1 MNPRQTEFPFYCLPP
16 VAQGSGWELIN
27 NIGTPKELPAT
38 ILLSCMAASVQGS
51 FDVEPAP
58 GMRLPL
64 SLMTMIVASSGIGK
78 TPAQD
83 RLTSGIKKFEDEM
96 REQFDGDWIQYQS
109 ATDAHTA
116 ERRAILGLLKEQT
129 KAGKDTAYLRQQ
141 LSELDSSAPPMPKL
155 VKIIAKN
162 TTLAGIED
170 RLSSNWPNI
179 LVPQDEAA
187 HFLENR
193 FEEQLSAANSTWSGS
208 PIAVDTGKRKFFV
221 KEPRITWLLQVQP
234 KAFERFK
241 KKLGPRLTDEGSAA
255 RMLFTY
261 VEPSQ
266 YQPGPLANQQW
277 GATEQFNQLCYEHLH
292 ASVSETGK
300 PVAKKVLK
308 LDAQAHA
315 LLDQERQRIKT
326 LKSPGGPLFDQQELC
341 AKAHDNTLRI
351 AAILHAFSNSMGD
364 ISGQT
369 MLNAIEVFTWFAN
382 EQIRVLTPVPK
393 PPQEWCDAN
402 LLLRWFANF
411 VRTHNQLCIQKNH
424 LLKQGP
430 RATRSSARLN
440 AALLLLWQQGIL
452 QEHVPE
458 GSKATFILL
467 QPNAFQPYQ
476 IAQLLNQNLAFPT

>member
-38 ILLSCMAASVQGS
+38 ILLSCMAASVQGC

-58 GMRLPL
+58 GMRIPL
-64 SLMTMIVASSGIGK
+64 SLMTFIVAPSGTGK
-78 TPAQD
+78 TPTTN
-83 RLTSGIKKFEDEM
+83 RLTPGFKKFEDEM
-96 REQFDGDWIQYQS
+96 REKYESEWTQYQS
-109 ATDAHTA
+109 DIDAHTA
-116 ERRAILGLLKEQT
+116 ERKAILGLLKEQT
-129 KAGKDTAYLRQQ
+129 KAGKDTAFLRQQ
-141 LSELDSSAPPMPKL
+141 LSDLDSSAPPMPKL
-155 VKIIAKN
+155 VKVTAEN
-162 TTLAGIED
+162 LTLAGIED

-179 LVPQDEAA
+179 LVPQDESA
-187 HFLENR
+187 HFLDNR
-193 FEEQLSAANSTWSGS
+193 FEDLLSRANSPWSGS

-241 KKLGPRLTDEGSAA
+241 KKLGTRLTDEGSAA

-266 YQPGPLANQQW
+266 YQPGALANQQW

-308 LDAQAHA
+308 LDVQAHA
-315 LLDQERQRIKT
+315 LLDQERQRINT
-326 LKSPGGPLFDQQELC
+326 LKSPGGPLFEQQELC
-341 AKAHDNTLRI
+341 AKAPDNIVRI
-351 AAILHAFSNSMGD
+351 AAILHAFSNGMGD

-369 MLNAIEVFTWFAN
+369 MLNAIEIFTWFAN
-382 EQIRVLTPVPK
+382 EQIRVLTPAPK

-402 LLLRWFANF
+402 MLLRWFANF

-467 QPNAFQPYQ
+467 QPNAFQPFQ
-476 IAQLLNQNLAFPT
+476 IAQLLNQNLAFPS

>member
-1 MNPRQTEFPFYCLPP
+1 MNPRQTEFPFYCFPP
-16 VAQGSGWELIN
+16 VAQGSAWELIN
-27 NIGTPKELPAT
+27 NIGIPAEMAGAT
-38 ILLSCMAASVQGS
+38 ILSCMAASIQGC

-58 GMRLPL
+58 GMRIPL
-64 SLMTMIVASSGIGK
+64 SLMTFIVAPSGTGK
-78 TPAQD
+78 TVAEN

-96 REQFDGDWIQYQS
+96 RERFDGDWIQYQS

-116 ERRAILGLLKEQT
+116 ERKAILGLLKEQT
-129 KAGKDTAYLRQQ
+129 KAGKDTSYVRQQ

-170 RLSSNWPNI
+170 RLSLNSPNI

-187 HFLENR
+187 HFLDHR
-193 FEEQLSAANSTWSGS
+193 IEELLSIANSTWSGS
-208 PIAVDTGKRKFFV
+208 PIAVDTSKRKIFV

-234 KAFERFK
+234 KAFERFT
-241 KKLGPRLTDEGSAA
+241 KKLGPRLTDEGTTA

-266 YQPGPLANQQW
+266 YQPGALVNQQW

-292 ASVSETGK
+292 SSVSETGK

-315 LLDQERQRIKT
+315 LLDQERQRINT
-326 LKSPGGPLFDQQELC
+326 LKSPGGSLFDQQELC
-341 AKAHDNTLRI
+341 AKAPDNIVRI
-351 AAILHAFSNSMGD
+351 GAILHAFSNGMGE

-369 MLNAIEVFTWFAN
+369 MMNAIEIFTWFAN
-382 EQIRVLTPVPK
+382 EQIRVLTPAPK

-402 LLLRWFANF
+402 LLLRWFGNF

>member
-38 ILLSCMAASVQGS
+38 ILLSCMAASVQGC

-58 GMRLPL
+58 GMRIPL
-64 SLMTMIVASSGIGK
+64 SLMTFIVAPSGTGK
-78 TPAQD
+78 TPTTN
-83 RLTSGIKKFEDEM
+83 RLTPGFKKFEDEM
-96 REQFDGDWIQYQS
+96 REKYESEWTQYQS
-109 ATDAHTA
+109 DIDAHTA
-116 ERRAILGLLKEQT
+116 ERKAILGLLKEQT
-129 KAGKDTAYLRQQ
+129 KAGKDTAFLRQQ
-141 LSELDSSAPPMPKL
+141 LSDLDSSAPPMPKL
-155 VKIIAKN
+155 VKVTAEN
-162 TTLAGIED
+162 LTLAGIED

-179 LVPQDEAA
+179 LVPQDESA
-187 HFLENR
+187 HFLDNR
-193 FEEQLSAANSTWSGS
+193 FEDLLSRANSTWSGS

-241 KKLGPRLTDEGSAA
+241 KKLGTRLTDEGSAA

-266 YQPGPLANQQW
+266 YQPGALANQQW

-308 LDAQAHA
+308 LDVQAHA
-315 LLDQERQRIKT
+315 LLDQERQRINT
-326 LKSPGGPLFDQQELC
+326 LKSPGGPLFEQQELC
-341 AKAHDNTLRI
+341 AKAPDNIVRI
-351 AAILHAFSNSMGD
+351 AAILHAFSNGMGD

-369 MLNAIEVFTWFAN
+369 MLNAIEIFTWFAN
-382 EQIRVLTPVPK
+382 EQIRVLTPAPK

-402 LLLRWFANF
+402 MLLRWFANF

-467 QPNAFQPYQ
+467 QPNAFQPFQ
-476 IAQLLNQNLAFPT
+476 IAQLLNQNLAFPS

>member
-1 MNPRQTEFPFYCLPP
+1 MNPRQTEFPFYCFPP

-27 NIGTPKELPAT
+27 NIGTPTELPAT
-38 ILLSCMAASVQGS
+38 ILLSCMAASVQGC

-58 GMRLPL
+58 GMRIPL
-64 SLMTMIVASSGIGK
+64 SLMTFIVAPSGTGK
-78 TPAQD
+78 TPTTN
-83 RLTSGIKKFEDEM
+83 RLTSGFKKFEDEM
-96 REQFDGDWIQYQS
+96 REKYESEWTQYQS
-109 ATDAHTA
+109 DIDAHTA
-116 ERRAILGLLKEQT
+116 ERKAILGLLKEQT
-129 KAGKDTAYLRQQ
+129 KAGKDTAFLRQQ
-141 LSELDSSAPPMPKL
+141 LSDLDSSGPPMPKL
-155 VKIIAKN
+155 VKVTAEN
-162 TTLAGIED
+162 LTLAGIED

-179 LVPQDEAA
+179 LVPQDESA
-187 HFLENR
+187 HFLDNR
-193 FEEQLSAANSTWSGS
+193 FEDLLSRANSTWSGS
-208 PIAVDTGKRKFFV
+208 PIAVDTSRRKIFV
-221 KEPRITWLLQVQP
+221 KEPRITWLLQAQP

-241 KKLGPRLTDEGSAA
+241 KKLGTRLTDEGTTA

-266 YQPGPLANQQW
+266 HQPGALANQQW

-369 MLNAIEVFTWFAN
+369 MLNAIEIFAWFAN
-382 EQIRVLTPVPK
+382 EQIRVLTPAPK